1 MESKAKK
8 LYCAG
13 EHEDCSVGVYKIISS
28 CGNHAE
34 SIPDTPK
41 GLNRHG
47 AALMSDHSRAI
58 LCRELYFLLL
68 YHSMDTCLVNLIDNS
83 INSTAHC
90 SNLTNLS
97 RAL

>member
-1 MESKAKK
+1 MESKGKK
-8 LYCAG
+8 LYRADG
-13 EHEDCSVGVYKIISS
+13 QEECSVGVYKIISS
-28 CGNHAE
+28 CGNLAE

-41 GLNRHG
+41 GLNTHG
-47 AALMSDHSRAI
+47 AALVSDNSRAI

-68 YHSMDTCLVNLIDNS
+68 YYSMDTCLVNLVDNS

-97 RAL
+97 RTL